1 MRWDRRKGDRNVRGA
16 LIGKYFLGV
25 FDDCWRSGIVESV
38 IDDDHY
44 LVRFNA
50 VVQMNDGSPWP
61 ESLAVV
67 AITEIA
73 GAIRNGDDD
82 APPRWL
88 FFDDVE
94 RQQAYEAWLNEPA
107 ADRKPQIVPLRP
119 DCRRT

>member
-1 MRWDRRKGDRNVRGA
+1 
-16 LIGKYFLGV
+16 LGV